1 MNRSLPDRRT
11 RLLCLAALVATTG
24 GACVQPDPPSV
35 GIKALAADIVFGAAP
50 IEEEEVQ
57 PTTFEPPE
65 TEAESGT
72 TADVVDAL
80 PPQIFE
86 PPKPKS
92 FPRPPF
98 EVPKPPKPVC
108 AEARVDE
115 FPDITAPLNIPLD
128 TMPKE
133 GIYRWKKRGSQ
144 TTPDGATVPIEGFEE
159 RAIRNVTAIAPD
171 PVTTASTPSLP
182 GAVPAPTN
190 PDRRKFTFEMVQP
203 FRDGLAVT
211 RYAVDTAAR
220 SAEQNSPAGD
230 LRVSTGEPERGVV
243 VDSVTYTDLSGTALP
258 GGRFAPVTGLLLTPL
273 PIRTGETFQSV
284 AVDPTTQQAW
294 RYDAQLVKR
303 DRVDACGEILEGWRT
318 DGTLTVTGVDGGER
332 EFSVIV
338 SPQFGGLPI
347 LEYSKG
353 TDADGNQFE
362 VTYSIGQL
370 EPSPFPTA
378 G

>member
-1 MNRSLPDRRT
+1 MNSLPDRRT
-11 RLLCLAALVATTG
+11 RLLGLVALVAITA

-35 GIKALAADIVFGAAP
+35 GIKALAADIVFGADP
-50 IEEEEVQ
+50 IEEAEVQ

-65 TEAESGT
+65 VTTESGA
-72 TADVVDAL
+72 ADVVDAL
-80 PPQIFE
+80 PPQVFE
-86 PPKPKS
+86 PPAPKS

-115 FPDITAPLNIPLD
+115 FPDVTAPLNIPVG
-128 TMPKE
+128 TVPKE
-133 GIYRWKKRGSQ
+133 GIYRWKKSGSQ

-159 RAIRNVTAIAPD
+159 RAIRNVVVATPD
-171 PVTTASTPSLP
+171 PVTTATTPSLP
-182 GAVPAPTN
+182 GAAPAVTN

-243 VDSVTYTDLSGTALP
+243 IDSVTYTDLSGTALP

-273 PIRTGETFQSV
+273 PIRTGEMFQSV
-284 AVDPTTQQAW
+284 AVDPTTQQTW
-294 RYDAQLVKR
+294 RYDAQLVER

-332 EFSVIV
+332 SFSTIV

-347 LEYSKG
+347 MEKSKG
-353 TDADGNQFE
+353 QDDDGNQFE
-362 VTYSIGQL
+362 VTYTIGQL
-370 EPSPFPTA
+370 QPSPFPTA